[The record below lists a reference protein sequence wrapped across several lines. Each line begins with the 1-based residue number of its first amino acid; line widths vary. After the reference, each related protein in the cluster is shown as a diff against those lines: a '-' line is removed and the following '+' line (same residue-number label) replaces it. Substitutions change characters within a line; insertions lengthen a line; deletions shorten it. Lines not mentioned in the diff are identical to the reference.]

1 MEPYLLLDIYRY
13 VKCSLTRFRFGISD
27 DFVHCTRYRS
37 NVTPR
42 EMMCPFCTVSVEN
55 EAHFV
60 LCCPGLDDL
69 RRRYIHP
76 KYFIF
81 PSDFR
86 LTLLLSTKNEGTLQ
100 NLALYL
106 YEAFNRRKIIM
117 SWSTS
122 NIKMF
127 MMDLQS
133 LCCYLFVFCVILVF
147 DFKHVCAVWCLRN
160 VPNHLLMGASPFNRG
175 YGLIE

>member
-27 DFVHCTRYRS
+27 NFVHCTRYRS

-42 EMMCPFCTVSVEN
+42 EMMYPFCTVSVEN
-55 EAHFV
+55 ELHFM
-60 LCCPGLDDL
+60 LCCSGLGL
-69 RRRYIHP
+69 RSRYIPP
-76 KYFIF
+76 KYFNF

-86 LTLLLSTKNEGTLQ
+86 LTLLLSTKNERTLR

-106 YEAFNRRKIIM
+106 YKAFDRRKIMM
-117 SWSTS
+117 SLSIL
-122 NIKMF
+122 NIKRF

-133 LCCYLFVFCVILVF
+133 LCCYLFVFCAVMVF
-147 DFKHVCAVWCLRN
+147 DFKHVCSVWCLRN
-160 VPNHLLMGASPFNRG
+160 VQTD
-175 YGLIE
+175 